1 MIKDVDGIAK
11 LDVFREFR
19 SGKPEAIFA
28 QSKTP
33 EELVRIVR
41 AYLECKDSVL
51 VTRLNREHMS
61 ALKENFDPILINE
74 RGKIAIVGKMAR
86 LIGEGKVEKVGK
98 IAVFTAG
105 TSDIGV
111 AEECATTAEFLGLE
125 VLKFYDVGV
134 ACIYRLIEPLRKIK
148 EENVDVVIA
157 IAGMEGALP
166 SILAGLIDL
175 PIVAVPTSVG
185 YGVNLNGL
193 TPLFSMLLS
202 CSSGV
207 AVVNIDNGFGAAVF
221 SYLIV
226 RRKKL

>member
-33 EELVRIVR
+33 EELVKIVR
-41 AYLECKDSVL
+41 AYLECRDSVL
-51 VTRLNREHMS
+51 VTRLSEEQMS
-61 ALKENFDPILINE
+61 ALRNNFDQILINE
-74 RGKIAIVGKMAR
+74 RGRIAVVGERAR
-86 LIGEGKVEKVGK
+86 LLKEGKIERVGK

-111 AEECATTAEFLGLE
+111 AEECVTTAEFLGLE

-148 EENVDVVIA
+148 EENVDVIVA

-166 SILAGLIDL
+166 SVLAGLIDL

-193 TPLFSMLLS
+193 TPLFSMLLG

-221 SYLIV
+221 AYLIM
-226 RRKKL
+226 RRKL